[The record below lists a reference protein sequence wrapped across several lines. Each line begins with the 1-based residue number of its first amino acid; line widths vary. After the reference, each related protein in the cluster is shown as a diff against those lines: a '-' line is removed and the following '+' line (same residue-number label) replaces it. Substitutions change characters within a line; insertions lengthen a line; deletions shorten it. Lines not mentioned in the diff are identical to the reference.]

1 MLNDNWSA
9 IAAAVMGRYLLSYPS
24 GIYCPVTQ
32 WYMDYYSTHI
42 LRQQFSLHQDL
53 KPGKHQDHTSTTG
66 IGCMLVVRKYP
77 CTLCANNVMLL
88 EQSLVAWTST
98 HQIQPIYLLY
108 PKSFLHFKTG
118 ADKEVCIFPSDKPRC
133 PKCNN
138 LVWIS
143 SAMLP

>member
-1 MLNDNWSA
+1 MTTEVPSPLQWWEDTCRHTQVVYSAQLLNGIWA
-9 IAAAVMGRYLLSYPS
+9 IIVL
-24 GIYCPVTQ
+24 
-32 WYMDYYSTHI
+32 I

-53 KPGKHQDHTSTTG
+53 KPGKHQDHISTTG

-118 ADKEVCIFPSDKPRC
+118 ADNKVCIFPSDKPRC